1 MKVACH
7 AGSGSVNV
15 SGGSLTLSY
24 MGINGTTYSSATAPT
39 NAGTYTVTTTYAG
52 DNNHYGSNAS
62 AALTITPKLL
72 GSKPGFVVL
81 YRHSFHLA
89 DESRDIGRHSAAG
102 ENAGLKTYLEVRFF
116 VHVDAVDESHLA
128 CAARHHQ

>member
-1 MKVACH
+1 MREHGKIRRPLQVLRKPFQSC
-7 AGSGSVNV
+7 
-15 SGGSLTLSY
+15 
-24 MGINGTTYSSATAPT
+24 
-39 NAGTYTVTTTYAG
+39 
-52 DNNHYGSNAS
+52 
-62 AALTITPKLL
+62 LTITPKLL

-81 YRHSFHLA
+81 YRHSLHLA

-128 CAARHHQ
+128 CAARHHE